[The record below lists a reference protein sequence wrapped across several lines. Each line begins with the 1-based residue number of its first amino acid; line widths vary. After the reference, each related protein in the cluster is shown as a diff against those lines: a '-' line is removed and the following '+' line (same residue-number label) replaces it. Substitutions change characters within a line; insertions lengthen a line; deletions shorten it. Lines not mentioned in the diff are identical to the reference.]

1 MSDKFYRNLAGFLSS
16 ATATQSAWAE
26 VGFGKIRPA
35 QACPMELGPAQIGAE
50 KIRLIGIGPFQVG
63 AEHVGE
69 TQVRL
74 LQTAMTEIDPSHQRP
89 GKIDFWQP
97 QTGQVG
103 ETQFRPFAANLAV
116 NEALVAQ
123 DCVCKFLWRHTVSR
137 LDPNIMKGGPLQ
149 LLCRFVIPYHSGGF
163 RLGRLRAKKNRPPGG
178 GGRLLGVGRDPD
190 LEALLRFGN
199 QNVCCPG
206 KAAIGALIET
216 NGLAFVETGQ
226 A

>member
-163 RLGRLRAKKNRPPGG
+163 RLGRLRAKKIGRPG
-178 GGRLLGVGRDPD
+178 
-190 LEALLRFGN
+190 EAADYSG
-199 QNVCCPG
+199 
-206 KAAIGALIET
+206 
-216 NGLAFVETGQ
+216 
-226 A
+226 